1 VAEIQSICPAC
12 VVHALVAADSSAAT
26 LRRTLCTSGIRWNS
40 LMVSKLDESV
50 LPWPLVE
57 FLCDN
62 FLSLSAASDGTDMAS
77 LRREL
82 GVGELVDMALAQIS
96 RNPESVAKSQWVETQ
111 PAAMPHFATAF
122 LGGAR
127 GPFN

>member
-1 VAEIQSICPAC
+1 
-12 VVHALVAADSSAAT
+12 
-26 LRRTLCTSGIRWNS
+26 
-40 LMVSKLDESV
+40 MVSKLDESV

-62 FLSLSAASDGTDMAS
+62 FLSLSAASDGTDMAA

-96 RNPESVAKSQWVETQ
+96 RIPESVAKSQWVETQ
-111 PAAMPHFATAF
+111 PTAMPHFATAF
-122 LGGAR
+122 PSGAR